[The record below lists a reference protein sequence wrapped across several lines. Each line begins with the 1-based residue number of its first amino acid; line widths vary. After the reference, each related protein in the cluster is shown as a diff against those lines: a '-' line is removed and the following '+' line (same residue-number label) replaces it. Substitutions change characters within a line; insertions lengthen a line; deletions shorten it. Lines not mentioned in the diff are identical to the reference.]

1 MSGQLKLLD
10 DNKAIIEA
18 VSSAALG
25 LVMLSASAPSGA
37 IINLIKLFKLFF
49 RLRLVN
55 SFFGRLLE
63 QFIKVIGENFGKM
76 FIIENLT
83 SQETMMFSQTRGK
96 LSAFKI
102 PVFANYIIGPKV
114 MIYLVRI

>member
-1 MSGQLKLLD
+1 MSS
-10 DNKAIIEA
+10 I
-18 VSSAALG
+18 ALG

-76 FIIENLT
+76 FIIDNLT
-83 SQETMMFSQTRGK
+83 SSELMMFSQTRGK

-102 PVFANYIIGPKV
+102 PVFANYIIGPKI
-114 MIYLVRI
+114 MIYLVSFWHRIEVTS